1 MLKTRGLRHGR
12 CQSNGGLADARNA
25 GIRAARAQYI
35 LPLDGDDLIL
45 PPFLEQAMG
54 LLRQDNSTNLVIAN
68 LKVRPRPLLP
78 YRAESRPDP
87 YTSPCVSRLCFSR
100 VTQEGGL

>member
-1 MLKTRGLRHGR
+1 MRTM
-12 CQSNGGLADARNA
+12 QSNGGLADARNA

-45 PPFLEQAMG
+45 PPFLEQAMA

-68 LKVRPRPLLP
+68 LKVR
-78 YRAESRPDP
+78 
-87 YTSPCVSRLCFSR
+87 TRL
-100 VTQEGGL
+100 